1 MPSPKTH
8 YPMTDKYLLRG
19 MNPSNRKSLANGVIA
34 EAQRSTGPL
43 LKGNANQKRATDD
56 FFQT

>member
-19 MNPSNRKSLANGVIA
+19 MNPSNRKSFANGVIA
-34 EAQRSTGPL
+34 EAQRSTGL
-43 LKGNANQKRATDD
+43 LPWVTANQKRATDD
-56 FFQT
+56 SFHP